1 MPPTFGSVVYPE
13 SQQWIGIG
21 REAQGASGT
30 LVAPTVTVPSEKVEP
45 DEKVTWIEDKSLRGY
60 MAETY
65 GIVQGV
71 EIADF
76 GINGP
81 VYLDTLGHI
90 LFNLFGDYVATGSTP
105 ANSTTLSAQVNP
117 GATTATV
124 ASITGYATGQ
134 AVQLG
139 ITADGNPE
147 IVVLSSTPSGSTLT
161 FANTPARFTHAS
173 GKAVATVVAP
183 FTHIFSLLNSTT
195 GAAQPPTHTLTHR
208 QGISGSF
215 GQNQYGYWCAS
226 ESAFTLNA
234 QQAFTHDTKG
244 TSLIRQT
251 VTGSALTN
259 VPSTAALQAAWEG
272 KIGIGGPASGGT
284 QVFNVSEP
292 KFTVTR
298 ALKPFWGVNG
308 QQAPYAIVRNN
319 LAITGGFTFLVIDDS
334 PMLAMLNNTQPQLQI
349 VLSNGLSGANLLSV
363 QLDMQVGAYETAKL
377 NGNDELEWEVTFKG
391 VANSTNAGFTGGFSP
406 GKITLI
412 SAVPTY

>member
-21 REAQGASGT
+21 REAIGASGT
-30 LVAPTVTVPSEKVEP
+30 LVAPAVTVPSEKVEP

-105 ANSTTLSAQVNP
+105 TNSTTLTAQVNP

-124 ASITGYATGQ
+124 TSGTGYAIGQ

-147 IVVLSSTPSGSTLT
+147 IVVLSNVVTNTLT

-173 GKAVATVVAP
+173 GKTVATVVAP
-183 FTHIFSLLNSTT
+183 FTHVFSLLNSTT

-226 ESAFTLNA
+226 EAAFTLNSQA
-234 QQAFTHDTKG
+234 AFTHDTKG

-251 VTGSALTN
+251 VTGSALVNT
-259 VPSTAALQAAWEG
+259 PSTSAMQAAWEG
-272 KIGIGGPASGGT
+272 KVGIGGPASGGT
-284 QVFNVSEP
+284 QVFNVGEP

-349 VLSNGLSGANLLSV
+349 VVSNGLSGANLLSC
-363 QLDMQVGAYETAKL
+363 QLDMQAGAYETTKL

-391 VANSTNAGFTGGFSP
+391 VANATNAGFTGGFSP
-406 GKITLI
+406 GKITLQN
-412 SAVPTY
+412 AVPTY